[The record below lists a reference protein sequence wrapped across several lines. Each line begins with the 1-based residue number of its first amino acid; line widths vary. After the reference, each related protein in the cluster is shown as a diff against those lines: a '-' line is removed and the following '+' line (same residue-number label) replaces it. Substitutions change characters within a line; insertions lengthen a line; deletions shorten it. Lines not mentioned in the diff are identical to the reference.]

1 MYLHDHHLVRKKRGS
16 FSDCLQSIAKSF
28 VEKDPTDTL
37 LKFLSEENERSRRH
51 EMQMMQFLIQNQN
64 RPAFS
69 PDTQMLSVTPTT
81 YNYQHGSSV
90 TSQVTFPASSTLSS
104 SDISQHQMPS
114 TSRNDL
120 ENQRRDTSSFK
131 RHWPY

>member
-1 MYLHDHHLVRKKRGS
+1 
-16 FSDCLQSIAKSF
+16 
-28 VEKDPTDTL
+28 
-37 LKFLSEENERSRRH
+37 
-51 EMQMMQFLIQNQN
+51 MQMMQLLIQNQN

-69 PDTQMLSVTPTT
+69 PYTQMPSVTPPTH
-81 YNYQHGSSV
+81 NYQQGSSV
-90 TSQVTFPASSTLSS
+90 TPQVTFPASSTLSS

-131 RHWPY
+131 GHWPY

>member
-1 MYLHDHHLVRKKRGS
+1 M
-16 FSDCLQSIAKSF
+16 
-28 VEKDPTDTL
+28 
-37 LKFLSEENERSRRH
+37 KFLSEENEPSRRH
-51 EMQMMQFLIQNQN
+51 EMQMRQLLIQNQN

-69 PDTQMLSVTPTT
+69 PYTQMSPVTPPTH
-81 YNYQHGSSV
+81 NYQHGSSV
-90 TSQVTFPASSTLSS
+90 TSQVTLAASGTLSS
-104 SDISQHQMPS
+104 SDISQHQILS

>member
-1 MYLHDHHLVRKKRGS
+1 
-16 FSDCLQSIAKSF
+16 
-28 VEKDPTDTL
+28 
-37 LKFLSEENERSRRH
+37 
-51 EMQMMQFLIQNQN
+51 MMQLLIQNEN

-69 PDTQMLSVTPTT
+69 PYTQVPSVTPPT
-81 YNYQHGSSV
+81 YDYQHGSSV
-90 TSQVTFPASSTLSS
+90 TSQATFPTGSTLSS

-131 RHWPY
+131 SHWPYWPCEPY

>member
-1 MYLHDHHLVRKKRGS
+1 
-16 FSDCLQSIAKSF
+16 
-28 VEKDPTDTL
+28 
-37 LKFLSEENERSRRH
+37 
-51 EMQMMQFLIQNQN
+51 MMQLLIQNEN

-69 PDTQMLSVTPTT
+69 PYIQVPSVTPPT
-81 YNYQHGSSV
+81 YDYQHGSSV
-90 TSQVTFPASSTLSS
+90 TSQATFPTGSALSS

-131 RHWPY
+131 SHWPY